1 MAHRD
6 EAGGRAAGKFMGRI
20 AVVAIVVVALIAVW
34 IFFFAD
40 QDPPGSEMPEDV
52 GARPTG
58 AGSLPDDA
66 VDERIEGLE
75 NQTTTDDFIDQSGA
89 SDTRPAILDPGNGP
103 DPAASVEELD
113 VPERIN
119 EGVVEPGQPT
129 VPEEDAGAAQDAD
142 GGETENP

>member
-66 VDERIEGLE
+66 IDERIEGLE

-119 EGVVEPGQPT
+119 EGVVEPGEPT